1 MIRAPL
7 AAFSLRCAV
16 VREAFHGNLTQ
27 LGQQLAGMS
36 TAAAAAMRDATRA
49 LLSADLRLAEQVVAA
64 DAALDAQRA
73 QCEEQTYALLALQAP
88 VARDLRIVL
97 AATYCAEKVERMGDL
112 AAHIA
117 DAARF
122 DHPEH
127 TVPTELEETF
137 ADLGQVTASM
147 ADRLAELITVPAAGA
162 FAELEDVDNH
172 VDQMHAGL
180 LATISAPDFAHGH
193 RTAASLALV
202 ARFYERFAD
211 QAVSVAKRLD
221 FAATGQMPTS

>member
-1 MIRAPL
+1 M
-7 AAFSLRCAV
+7 
-16 VREAFHGNLTQ
+16 G
-27 LGQQLAGMS
+27 
-36 TAAAAAMRDATRA
+36 
-49 LLSADLRLAEQVVAA
+49 A
-64 DAALDAQRA
+64 DAELDVQRA
-73 QCEEQTYALLALQAP
+73 QCEEQAYGLLALQAP

-122 DHPEH
+122 AHPEH
-127 TVPTELEETF
+127 AVPAELEETF

-147 ADRLAELITVPAAGA
+147 ADRLAELITAPAAGA
-162 FAELEDVDNH
+162 FAELENVDSR
-172 VDQMHAGL
+172 VDQMHAGV
-180 LATISAPDFAHGH
+180 LATISAPDFVHGPQ
-193 RTAASLALV
+193 RAASLALV

-221 FAATGQMPTS
+221 FAATGEMPTA